1 MLARG
6 ILIAII
12 VAIIDQLAKWRIVD
26 YFAVHPEVE
35 RHVTV
40 TGFFN
45 LVLTMNRGISFG
57 MFNNDPH
64 IGEVILVGL
73 AAVIVI
79 GLLIW
84 LRRLA
89 AGLPAVA
96 IGMIIGGAAGNAVD
110 RVVRGAVVDFL
121 DFHAG
126 QWHPFA
132 FNLADAAIS
141 VGVGLLILDGLL
153 GGGAGRSRSGAK
165 GAMV

>member
-1 MLARG
+1 MLVRG
-6 ILIAII
+6 IVIAVV
-12 VAIIDQLAKWRIVD
+12 VAIVDQLAKWGILG
-26 YFAVHPEVE
+26 YFAAHPEAE
-35 RHVTV
+35 HHVVV

-57 MFNNDPH
+57 MFNNDRH
-64 IGEVILVGL
+64 VGEVILVAL

-96 IGMIIGGAAGNAVD
+96 IGMIIGGAAGNALD
-110 RVVRGAVVDFL
+110 RVARGAVVDFL

-153 GGGAGRSRSGAK
+153 GGGAGRSNRGAK
-165 GAMV
+165 GAVV